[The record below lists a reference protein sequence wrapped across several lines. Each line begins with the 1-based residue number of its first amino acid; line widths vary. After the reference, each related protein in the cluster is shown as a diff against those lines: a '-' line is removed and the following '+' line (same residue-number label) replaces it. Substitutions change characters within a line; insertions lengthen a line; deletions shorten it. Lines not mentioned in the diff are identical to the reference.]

1 MEMTQYPASTLRR
14 WVKSFNER
22 GIDGLVT
29 HPCGGRPRKISQEAF
44 TQQFSHILESP
55 SDHGFDFM
63 TVVRLHGHL
72 TEELQHEI
80 SYSTVLRYVH
90 DAGFA
95 LKVPGRKHPDANDA
109 DREVFLERLRK
120 ELDRDDTKVWFGDE
134 AGIDGDP
141 RTGRAWFQKGSKP
154 TVPYDGT
161 HLRQSIIGAVEPR
174 TGAFEALA
182 VPYTDSSV
190 FQLFIDQLA
199 RRTKDNGTR
208 TVLVIDNASWHHAGL
223 LCWHHIEPLY
233 LPAYSPDFNPIEKV
247 WLVLKNRFF
256 TNWYTRDPDKLLQ
269 RVCDALRS
277 FIQEPLQ
284 IQSICRLTV

>member
-120 ELDRDDTKVWFGDE
+120 ELDRDDFASGLVHVSRPITGE
-134 AGIDGDP
+134 IDKQLVARLVLQAHD
-141 RTGRAWFQKGSKP
+141 RMKGLGEI
-154 TVPYDGT
+154 TVVLKKLT
-161 HLRQSIIGAVEPR
+161 SAVTIGVDRLVLLLGPAAEVISAPEQWLGS
-174 TGAFEALA
+174 GAAA
-182 VPYTDSSV
+182 RRV
-190 FQLFIDQLA
+190 LA
-199 RRTKDNGTR
+199 R
-208 TVLVIDNASWHHAGL
+208 
-223 LCWHHIEPLY
+223 
-233 LPAYSPDFNPIEKV
+233 
-247 WLVLKNRFF
+247 
-256 TNWYTRDPDKLLQ
+256 YTEG
-269 RVCDALRS
+269 A
-277 FIQEPLQ
+277 
-284 IQSICRLTV
+284 